1 MAIYGVVVSVRHLQY
16 SLPPGTVFTAIEV
29 DTIETLLLNFMKYF
43 MNLVYAEAA
52 LINCSY
58 IYIFIMYVVR
68 QYRGVPNSAHT
79 HIHVMCLYPMWDCCC
94 TLMLPVLH

>member
-1 MAIYGVVVSVRHLQY
+1 MAIYGVVVSVWHLQY

-68 QYRGVPNSAHT
+68 QYRGVCVCVCEHKSEYFVCA
-79 HIHVMCLYPMWDCCC
+79 WCCC
-94 TLMLPVLH
+94 NDVWILCAL